1 MDGRPEG
8 AARLRARTDPEG
20 PGREPTLV
28 DSVAM
33 RIALALALAAAA
45 CQRPQP
51 SPEYQEA
58 RELHAALVARAPL
71 DASTRPEM
79 DQVLALLERVPP
91 GSADAEPAAALRRRI
106 LDERRAAAEEQARRA
121 RLVDQA
127 GAPTPDVGGGAVP
140 GGTAAPPAGAGPAT
154 AAPPPS
160 ALAAG
165 TTLEEF
171 QRAHGDCFEPKAAA
185 RIGQRQGAPL
195 DGVAW
200 GLRDDEACRRGNPA
214 EVGRLVL
221 FAGGTLREVREAAD
235 AKPVPTTRAVAGTV
249 KPDGTV
255 ALPPGTVL
263 PPGATVKWAA
273 PPAPA
278 APPATRR

>member
-1 MDGRPEG
+1 
-8 AARLRARTDPEG
+8 
-20 PGREPTLV
+20 
-28 DSVAM
+28 M
-33 RIALALALAAAA
+33 RIALALALAAAAAA

-58 RELHAALVARAPL
+58 RAQHAALLARAPL
-71 DASTRPEM
+71 DAYARPEM
-79 DQVLALLERVPP
+79 AEVLALLDRVPP

-106 LDERRAAAEEQARRA
+106 LEEQRAAAEEQARRA
-121 RLVDQA
+121 RLVEQA
-127 GAPTPDVGGGAVP
+127 GAPTPDPGGGA
-140 GGTAAPPAGAGPAT
+140 APEGAGPPPAEAGAAT
-154 AAPPPS
+154 GPARAPS

-165 TTLEEF
+165 TTLEDF
-171 QRAHGDCFEPKAAA
+171 QRAHGDCFEPRAAA
-185 RIGQRQGAPL
+185 RLGQRQGPPL
-195 DGVAW
+195 EGVAW
-200 GLRDDEACRRGNPA
+200 GLRDDEACRRANPA

-235 AKPVPTTRAVAGTV
+235 AKAVPTTRAVAGTLR
-249 KPDGTV
+249 PDGTV
-255 ALPPGTVL
+255 VLPPGTAL